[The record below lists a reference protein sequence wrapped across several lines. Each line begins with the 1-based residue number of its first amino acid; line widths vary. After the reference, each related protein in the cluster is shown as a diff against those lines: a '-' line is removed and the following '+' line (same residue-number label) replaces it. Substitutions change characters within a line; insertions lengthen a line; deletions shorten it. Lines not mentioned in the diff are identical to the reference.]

1 MCQCTRE
8 RAASLA
14 RRMEIEGLYATVGT
28 AVLALAFAALT
39 TRSVLR
45 EDEGTQRMREIARL
59 IQDGAAAFLRR
70 EYQILAVFVAAVA
83 AVLVVFVD
91 YDVLGRFPPAAGGN
105 RPRTS

>member
-45 EDEGTQRMREIARL
+45 EDQGTERMREIAAAMVAYRPSISILLARL
-59 IQDGAAAFLRR
+59 GARSR
-70 EYQILAVFVAAVA
+70 VH
-83 AVLVVFVD
+83 
-91 YDVLGRFPPAAGGN
+91 
-105 RPRTS
+105 